1 MCMCVCLCRFGYVL
15 LFFYFFSFFYR
26 ESLKFKQ
33 FLNEFLFSAGADAG
47 GGGCGRGDAE
57 QVIDDCCSNK
67 FIKSKFNGC
76 TM

>member
-1 MCMCVCLCRFGYVL
+1 MYCSFILFSF
-15 LFFYFFSFFYR
+15 LFFYYRER

-47 GGGCGRGDAE
+47 GDGCDGGGGTGK
-57 QVIDDCCSNK
+57 VNDDCCSNK